1 MKAWVLGLERVTE
14 RVSTWLAELAAVS
27 ALLLTAVVT
36 YSVIMRFVFN
46 TSLNWTDELA
56 TYCLLWM
63 VFFGL
68 TYTLY
73 AGSHIRIDFFTVMLS
88 KRMQS
93 LAEIVIWSFGVVFA
107 VLLVVSCYNAV
118 DNFIVRETHSTDG
131 MDIPLYLP
139 ALPMLLGSVLFLIA
153 MAGRLLRL
161 IVVGPVEQQA
171 PDLSVH

>member
-1 MKAWVLGLERVTE
+1 MKALALGLERVAE

-27 ALLLTAVVT
+27 VLLLTGVVT

-46 TSLNWTDELA
+46 RSLNWTDELA

-88 KRMQS
+88 KRMQHV
-93 LAEIVIWSFGVVFA
+93 AEIVIWMFGALFA
-107 VLLVVSCYNAV
+107 ILLVVACCSAV
-118 DNFIVRETHSTDG
+118 NNFIVRETYSTDG

-139 ALPMLLGSVLFLIA
+139 ALPMLLGSILFAIA
-153 MAGRLLRL
+153 MIGRLVRL
-161 IVVGPVEQQA
+161 IFVGPVEQQ
-171 PDLSVH
+171 PDLGVY